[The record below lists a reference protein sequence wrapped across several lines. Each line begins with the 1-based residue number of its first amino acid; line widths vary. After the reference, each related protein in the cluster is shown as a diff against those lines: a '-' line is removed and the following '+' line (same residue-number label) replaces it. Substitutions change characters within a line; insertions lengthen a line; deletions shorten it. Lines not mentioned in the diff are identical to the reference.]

1 MTAQSSAESQQPIA
15 LDQPLPHR
23 KIIREWLIPLSHRT
37 TLRAFVLLAID
48 YALFFAL
55 IAGTIVFDAVWAKLL
70 CGLAAGFVIGR
81 LFIIGHDACHQSL
94 TPHRELNKVL
104 GRIAFL
110 PSITPYSLWD
120 TGHNVV
126 HHGYTNLKGVDFVWT
141 PKTAEEFAAL
151 SPMQKLL
158 ERAYRS
164 GWAPGLYYM
173 IEIWWKREFFPNKT
187 HMPTR
192 RPIFFKDSLLVAV
205 FGALWIA
212 AIAAAAVATGQSVW
226 LSLLLGVAV
235 PFFFWNSMIGFVV
248 YVHHTHVRVSWHD
261 NKAAWTKAA
270 PFVSTTVHLTFPFNI
285 GALMHHIMEHTAH
298 HVDMSIPLY
307 RLKQAQ
313 AKLEEMLPGRIIV
326 QPFSWKWYFDTAK
339 ACKLYDFTRE
349 CWTDF
354 KGKMTS
360 PVRGNLPPASAAER
374 FSLCRSAPLRANA
387 LRTCTVRAQ
396 GRAPGAVVFSGAAA

>member
-1 MTAQSSAESQQPIA
+1 MTAPTAHDPQQPIA
-15 LDQPLPHR
+15 QDQPLPHR
-23 KIIREWLIPLSHRT
+23 KVIREWLIPLSERT

-55 IAGTIVFDAVWAKLL
+55 IAGTVALDAIWAKLL

-141 PKTAEEFAAL
+141 PKTADEFAAL
-151 SPMQKLL
+151 PPMQKLL

-173 IEIWWKREFFPNKT
+173 IEIWWKREFFPNKA

-212 AIAAAAVATGQSVW
+212 AIAAAALATDQSVW
-226 LSLLLGVAV
+226 QSLLLGVAL

-261 NKAAWTKAA
+261 NKAAWTQAA

-326 QPFSWKWYFDTAK
+326 QRFSWKWYFDTAR

-360 PVRGNLPPASAAER
+360 PVRGNLPPAAA
-374 FSLCRSAPLRANA
+374 
-387 LRTCTVRAQ
+387 
-396 GRAPGAVVFSGAAA
+396 

>member
-1 MTAQSSAESQQPIA
+1 MTALHTPTSEQPIP

-23 KIIREWLIPLSHRT
+23 KTLREWLVPLSERNT
-37 TLRAFVLLAID
+37 FKAFVLLIVD
-48 YALFFAL
+48 YVLLFAL
-55 IAGTIVFDAVWAKLL
+55 ISGTIALDAVWAKLL
-70 CGLAAGFVIGR
+70 CALVAGFVIGR
-81 LFIIGHDACHQSL
+81 LFVIGHDACHQSL

-110 PSITPYSLWD
+110 PSLTPYSLWD

-141 PKTAEEFAAL
+141 PLTAAEFEAL
-151 SPMQKLL
+151 NPLERLL
-158 ERAYRS
+158 QRAYRS

-192 RPIFFKDSLLVAV
+192 RPIFFKDSLLVTV
-205 FGALWIA
+205 FGVLWVA
-212 AIAAAAVATGQSVW
+212 AIATAAVLTDQSVW
-226 LSLLLGVAV
+226 LSLLMGVAI
-235 PFFFWNSMIGFVV
+235 PFFFWNTMIGFVV
-248 YVHHTHVRVSWHD
+248 YVHHTHVKVSWHD

-270 PFVSTTVHLTFPFNI
+270 PFVSTTVHLTFRFNV
-285 GALMHHIMEHTAH
+285 GTFMHHIMEHTAH

-326 QPFSWKWYFDTAK
+326 QPFSWKWYFETAK
-339 ACKLYDFTRE
+339 NCKMYDFTRE

-354 KGKMTS
+354 KGNMTS
-360 PVRGNLPPASAAER
+360 PVRGNLPPATPA
-374 FSLCRSAPLRANA
+374 
-387 LRTCTVRAQ
+387 TT
-396 GRAPGAVVFSGAAA
+396 